1 MYNKRM
7 SEIVIE
13 NLSVSYSNKQ
23 KISFKAI
30 DDLSCNFVDGKFNVI
45 IGPSGCGKT
54 TLLRCIIGSMAYDG
68 MITVDGLDFS
78 TISTRHRKLG
88 YVSQAYSLYPMMTIF
103 DNIAFPLRNKKV
115 GREEIIKRVNEVA
128 KMLSLEDCLNRIPR
142 QISGGQQQRTALA
155 RTIVN
160 NPNIFLLDEPF
171 SNIDPL
177 MRSQERRI
185 LKRVS
190 ESFNKTVIY
199 VTHDFNE
206 AVTLADYIFV
216 MNEGKIVEKGTP
228 NEILDSENEVVVSL
242 RNATYGEDNALR

>member
-1 MYNKRM
+1 M

-185 LKRVS
+185 LKKVS

-199 VTHDFNE
+199 VIHDFNE

>member
-1 MYNKRM
+1 M

>member
-1 MYNKRM
+1 M

-185 LKRVS
+185 LKKVS

>member
-1 MYNKRM
+1 M

-185 LKRVS
+185 LKKVS
-190 ESFNKTVIY
+190 ESRF
-199 VTHDFNE
+199 
-206 AVTLADYIFV
+206 
-216 MNEGKIVEKGTP
+216 
-228 NEILDSENEVVVSL
+228 
-242 RNATYGEDNALR
+242 